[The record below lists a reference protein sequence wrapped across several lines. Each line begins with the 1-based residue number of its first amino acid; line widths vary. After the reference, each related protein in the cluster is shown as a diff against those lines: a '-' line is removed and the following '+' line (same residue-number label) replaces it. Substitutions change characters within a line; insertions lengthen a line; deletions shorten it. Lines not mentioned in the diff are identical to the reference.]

1 MVNERLT
8 RVLREVGDQTE
19 GILQECRA
27 LLGEVVDV
35 NLADVGYD
43 PRNET
48 SISSIEN

>member
-1 MVNERLT
+1 MNERLT
-8 RVLREVGDQTE
+8 RVLREVGDRIE

-35 NLADVGYD
+35 NLADVSYD

-48 SISSIEN
+48 STNSVGN